1 MSERLRHL
9 QRQQALL
16 REHLAWI
23 ETQIAEEAAPPEISM
38 PRPTVRQPTPP
49 VGPEPI
55 DADALIERYAEKER
69 QRPADIRQGCLLLF
83 IGTLALLVLGIVGL
97 WWMRYR

>member
-9 QRQQALL
+9 QRQQVLL

-23 ETQIAEEAAPPEISM
+23 EAEITRETVPAELNPPRSAAWLP
-38 PRPTVRQPTPP
+38 QKP
-49 VGPEPI
+49 VETEPI

-69 QRPADIRQGCLLLF
+69 QHPADIRRGCLLF
-83 IGTLALLVLGIVGL
+83 FVGALALLALTITAV
-97 WWMRYR
+97 WWLRYR